1 MEIAPIAVIVVAR
14 AFLRQPQALVNKP
27 GQLAMLFRSHADVHR
42 PPPRPW
48 PSDECGCCEPK
59 VIDDR
64 LAAHLGDDGALFGR
78 DHVLRCYLPMLPGS
92 ITSVRKRPWWRM
104 GLGIAGLHH
113 RQAGRD
119 PLAPKVPV
127 SVIYAD
133 HSR

>member
-78 DHVLRCYLPMLPGS
+78 DHVLRCYLPMLPGREVA
-92 ITSVRKRPWWRM
+92 IIGNRDCRPTWTSHVRRGGAWRT
-104 GLGIAGLHH
+104 GAIFWRCPNARLLW
-113 RQAGRD
+113 
-119 PLAPKVPV
+119 LA
-127 SVIYAD
+127 AF
-133 HSR
+133 

>member
-64 LAAHLGDDGALFGR
+64 LAATSTFIALLSL
-78 DHVLRCYLPMLPGS
+78 VE
-92 ITSVRKRPWWRM
+92 ITSCAAIFRCCPDARLLSSGTETRPTWTSHGRRGGAWRTVA
-104 GLGIAGLHH
+104 IF
-113 RQAGRD
+113 
-119 PLAPKVPV
+119 
-127 SVIYAD
+127 
-133 HSR
+133 